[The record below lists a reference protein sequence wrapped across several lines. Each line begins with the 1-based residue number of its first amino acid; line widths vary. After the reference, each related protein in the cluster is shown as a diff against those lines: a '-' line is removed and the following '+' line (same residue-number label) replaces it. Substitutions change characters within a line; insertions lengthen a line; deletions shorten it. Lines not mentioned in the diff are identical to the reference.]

1 MGANG
6 SSARNV
12 SFGLDD
18 DKKVTV
24 IEGVRLS
31 GDVCRR
37 MREAQASG
45 KPKPP
50 SVPPEGQKPGAHPE
64 GVSTKEAQEEMR
76 KNFEHQQ
83 ALVQEQLAKL
93 AQKEKEVSAAT
104 GLKDSSA
111 AAIMERGRAHHEQEK
126 AKVLVGFPF
135 CSVFYPCCVHW
146 QQHGWELDEHA
157 PPPRPAPSHALWSTQ
172 QAVCARAKQ
181 LERKEAELATL
192 SAFYKEQL
200 EILEKKEE
208 LRSSG
213 KLYGYRRMPAKC
225 VQHGLHNLDEY
236 KQAAEEY
243 NQAASRAEAHL
254 RPRRTEAFCT
264 DLQAKVLQC
273 YRENPQQTLLC
284 SSLAKQYMSC
294 VHQAKSSLTNHG

>member
-126 AKVLVGFPF
+126 AKVL
-135 CSVFYPCCVHW
+135 
-146 QQHGWELDEHA
+146 
-157 PPPRPAPSHALWSTQ
+157 
-172 QAVCARAKQ
+172 AKQ

-294 VHQAKSSLTNHG
+294 VHQAKVRGHSGVQTTTKSTFREEYRKHKWL

>member
-31 GDVCRR
+31 GDVRRR

-50 SVPPEGQKPGAHPE
+50 SVPPEGQKPGAQPE
-64 GVSTKEAQEEMR
+64 GVSTKEAQDEMR

-93 AQKEKEVSAAT
+93 AQREKEVSAAT

-126 AKVLVGFPF
+126 AKVLPAD
-135 CSVFYPCCVHW
+135 
-146 QQHGWELDEHA
+146 LDA
-157 PPPRPAPSHALWSTQ
+157 W
-172 QAVCARAKQ
+172 AKQ

-192 SAFYKEQL
+192 STFYKEQL
-200 EILEKKEE
+200 EILEKKR
-208 LRSSG
+208 L
-213 KLYGYRRMPAKC
+213 AAD
-225 VQHGLHNLDEY
+225 LHVDEGERKKPNEWNLDEY

>member
-31 GDVCRR
+31 GDVRRR

-50 SVPPEGQKPGAHPE
+50 SVPPEGQKPGAQPE

-93 AQKEKEVSAAT
+93 AQREKEVSAAT

-126 AKVLVGFPF
+126 AKVL
-135 CSVFYPCCVHW
+135 
-146 QQHGWELDEHA
+146 
-157 PPPRPAPSHALWSTQ
+157 
-172 QAVCARAKQ
+172 AKQ

-192 SAFYKEQL
+192 STFYKEQL

-225 VQHGLHNLDEY
+225 VQNGLHNLDEY

-243 NQAASRAEAHL
+243 NQAASIAEAHL

>member
-31 GDVCRR
+31 GDVRRR

-50 SVPPEGQKPGAHPE
+50 SVPPEGQKPGAQPE
-64 GVSTKEAQEEMR
+64 GVSTNEAQEEMR

-93 AQKEKEVSAAT
+93 AQKEKEVSAAA

-126 AKVLVGFPF
+126 AKVLPAD
-135 CSVFYPCCVHW
+135 
-146 QQHGWELDEHA
+146 LDA
-157 PPPRPAPSHALWSTQ
+157 W
-172 QAVCARAKQ
+172 AKQ

-192 SAFYKEQL
+192 STFYKEQL
-200 EILEKKEE
+200 EILEKK
-208 LRSSG
+208 
-213 KLYGYRRMPAKC
+213 
-225 VQHGLHNLDEY
+225 NLDEY

>member
-31 GDVCRR
+31 GDVLRR
-37 MREAQASG
+37 MREAQESG
-45 KPKPP
+45 KPKP
-50 SVPPEGQKPGAHPE
+50 STVPPEGHKPEAKAE

-93 AQKEKEVSAAT
+93 AQREKEISGAA

-126 AKVLVGFPF
+126 AKMLPAD
-135 CSVFYPCCVHW
+135 
-146 QQHGWELDEHA
+146 LDA
-157 PPPRPAPSHALWSTQ
+157 WG
-172 QAVCARAKQ
+172 KQ

-192 SAFYKEQL
+192 STFYKEQL
-200 EILEKKEE
+200 EILEKK
-208 LRSSG
+208 
-213 KLYGYRRMPAKC
+213 
-225 VQHGLHNLDEY
+225 NLDNY
-236 KQAAEEY
+236 KQTAEEY
-243 NQAASRAEAHL
+243 NQAAGRAEAHL

-294 VHQAKSSLTNHG
+294 VQQAKSSLTNHG

>member
-126 AKVLVGFPF
+126 AKVLPAD
-135 CSVFYPCCVHW
+135 
-146 QQHGWELDEHA
+146 LDA
-157 PPPRPAPSHALWSTQ
+157 W
-172 QAVCARAKQ
+172 AKQ

-200 EILEKKEE
+200 EILEKK
-208 LRSSG
+208 
-213 KLYGYRRMPAKC
+213 
-225 VQHGLHNLDEY
+225 NLDEY

>member
-126 AKVLVGFPF
+126 AKPADLDAWCFKARLQV
-135 CSVFYPCCVHW
+135 CCHC
-146 QQHGWELDEHA
+146 H
-157 PPPRPAPSHALWSTQ
+157 STQ
-172 QAVCARAKQ
+172 QHFQRYSARKLHIIRASSKGDFTCKHTSSKHQKAAVQRKVQPVQARSLQMCFWGLCASAK
-181 LERKEAELATL
+181 
-192 SAFYKEQL
+192 
-200 EILEKKEE
+200 
-208 LRSSG
+208 
-213 KLYGYRRMPAKC
+213 
-225 VQHGLHNLDEY
+225 
-236 KQAAEEY
+236 
-243 NQAASRAEAHL
+243 
-254 RPRRTEAFCT
+254 
-264 DLQAKVLQC
+264 
-273 YRENPQQTLLC
+273 
-284 SSLAKQYMSC
+284 
-294 VHQAKSSLTNHG
+294 

>member
-31 GDVCRR
+31 GDVLRR
-37 MREAQASG
+37 MREAQESG
-45 KPKPP
+45 KPKP
-50 SVPPEGQKPGAHPE
+50 STGPPEGHKPEAKPE

-93 AQKEKEVSAAT
+93 AQREKEISAAA

-126 AKVLVGFPF
+126 AKMLPAD
-135 CSVFYPCCVHW
+135 
-146 QQHGWELDEHA
+146 LDA
-157 PPPRPAPSHALWSTQ
+157 WG
-172 QAVCARAKQ
+172 KQ

-192 SAFYKEQL
+192 STFYKEQL
-200 EILEKKEE
+200 EILEKK
-208 LRSSG
+208 
-213 KLYGYRRMPAKC
+213 
-225 VQHGLHNLDEY
+225 NLDHY
-236 KQAAEEY
+236 KQTAEEY

-294 VHQAKSSLTNHG
+294 VQQAKSSLTNHG

>member
-31 GDVCRR
+31 GDVRRR

-50 SVPPEGQKPGAHPE
+50 SVPPEGQKPGAQPE
-64 GVSTKEAQEEMR
+64 GVSTKEAQDEMR

-93 AQKEKEVSAAT
+93 AQREKEVSAAT

-126 AKVLVGFPF
+126 AKVLPAD
-135 CSVFYPCCVHW
+135 
-146 QQHGWELDEHA
+146 LDA
-157 PPPRPAPSHALWSTQ
+157 W
-172 QAVCARAKQ
+172 AKQ

-192 SAFYKEQL
+192 STFYKEQL
-200 EILEKKEE
+200 EILEKK
-208 LRSSG
+208 
-213 KLYGYRRMPAKC
+213 
-225 VQHGLHNLDEY
+225 NLDEY

>member
-31 GDVCRR
+31 GDVLRR
-37 MREAQASG
+37 MREAQESG
-45 KPKPP
+45 KPKP
-50 SVPPEGQKPGAHPE
+50 STGPPEGHKPEAKPE

-93 AQKEKEVSAAT
+93 AQREKEISAAA

-126 AKVLVGFPF
+126 AKMLG
-135 CSVFYPCCVHW
+135 
-146 QQHGWELDEHA
+146 
-157 PPPRPAPSHALWSTQ
+157 
-172 QAVCARAKQ
+172 KQ

-192 SAFYKEQL
+192 STFYKEQL
-200 EILEKKEE
+200 EILEKK
-208 LRSSG
+208 
-213 KLYGYRRMPAKC
+213 
-225 VQHGLHNLDEY
+225 NLDHY
-236 KQAAEEY
+236 KQTAEEY

-294 VHQAKSSLTNHG
+294 VQQAKSSLTNHG

>member
-31 GDVCRR
+31 GDVRRR

-50 SVPPEGQKPGAHPE
+50 SVPPEGQKPGAQPE

-93 AQKEKEVSAAT
+93 AQREKEVSAAT

-126 AKVLVGFPF
+126 AKVLPAD
-135 CSVFYPCCVHW
+135 
-146 QQHGWELDEHA
+146 LDA
-157 PPPRPAPSHALWSTQ
+157 W
-172 QAVCARAKQ
+172 AKQ

-192 SAFYKEQL
+192 STFYKEQL

-225 VQHGLHNLDEY
+225 VQNGLHNLDEY

-243 NQAASRAEAHL
+243 NQAASIAEAHL

>member
-31 GDVCRR
+31 GDVRRR

-50 SVPPEGQKPGAHPE
+50 SVPPEGQKPGAQPE

-93 AQKEKEVSAAT
+93 AQREKEVSAAT

-126 AKVLVGFPF
+126 AKVLPAD
-135 CSVFYPCCVHW
+135 
-146 QQHGWELDEHA
+146 LDA
-157 PPPRPAPSHALWSTQ
+157 W
-172 QAVCARAKQ
+172 AKQ

-192 SAFYKEQL
+192 STFYKEQL
-200 EILEKKEE
+200 EILEKK
-208 LRSSG
+208 
-213 KLYGYRRMPAKC
+213 
-225 VQHGLHNLDEY
+225 NLDEY

-243 NQAASRAEAHL
+243 NQAASIAEAHL

>member
-31 GDVCRR
+31 GDVLRR
-37 MREAQASG
+37 MREAQESG
-45 KPKPP
+45 KPKP
-50 SVPPEGQKPGAHPE
+50 STGPPEGHKPEAKPE

-93 AQKEKEVSAAT
+93 AQREKEISAAA

-126 AKVLVGFPF
+126 AKMLG
-135 CSVFYPCCVHW
+135 
-146 QQHGWELDEHA
+146 
-157 PPPRPAPSHALWSTQ
+157 
-172 QAVCARAKQ
+172 KQ

-192 SAFYKEQL
+192 STFYKEQL
-200 EILEKKEE
+200 EILEKKSFEE
-208 LRSSG
+208 APTAPTVRSSPPPLTQMG
-213 KLYGYRRMPAKC
+213 SDRTWTTTSRRLKSTTRQLVELKLTYDPG
-225 VQHGLHNLDEY
+225 GLKLS
-236 KQAAEEY
+236 A
-243 NQAASRAEAHL
+243 L
-254 RPRRTEAFCT
+254 TCRPRCSSATEKT
-264 DLQAKVLQC
+264 PS
-273 YRENPQQTLLC
+273 RLC
-284 SSLAKQYMSC
+284 SAP
-294 VHQAKSSLTNHG
+294 AWPNNT

>member
-126 AKVLVGFPF
+126 AKVLPAD
-135 CSVFYPCCVHW
+135 
-146 QQHGWELDEHA
+146 LDA
-157 PPPRPAPSHALWSTQ
+157 W
-172 QAVCARAKQ
+172 AKQ

-200 EILEKKEE
+200 EILEKKR
-208 LRSSG
+208 L
-213 KLYGYRRMPAKC
+213 AAD
-225 VQHGLHNLDEY
+225 LHVDEGERKKPNEWNLDEY

-294 VHQAKSSLTNHG
+294 VHQAKVRGHSGVQTTTKSTFREEYRKHKWL